1 MSKSKNL
8 FKNINFAI
16 LGLVVMATSTALI
29 DLAGA
34 FKTIATVLLANL
46 ALHFISWLL
55 ICFSTYKMQ
64 NLDKRYKIGLYLSI
78 AGEILLIGGSF
89 FMFKEYRLFGIIG
102 FTSIQGMFFKYLS
115 DLVMLG
121 IYFLLIESL
130 YQIKT
135 RGKDGTGSNKALK
148 RTKIFIVLILIAM
161 MFTPFAY
168 IFSKPIKYVLVVIF
182 VGVGVFLK
190 FSMISFLNRSYS
202 QFAEK

>member
-55 ICFSTYKMQ
+55 ICFSMYKMQ

-102 FTSIQGMFFKYLS
+102 FTSIQGMFFK
-115 DLVMLG
+115 
-121 IYFLLIESL
+121 
-130 YQIKT
+130 
-135 RGKDGTGSNKALK
+135 
-148 RTKIFIVLILIAM
+148 
-161 MFTPFAY
+161 
-168 IFSKPIKYVLVVIF
+168 
-182 VGVGVFLK
+182 
-190 FSMISFLNRSYS
+190 
-202 QFAEK
+202 

>member
-55 ICFSTYKMQ
+55 ICFSMYKMQ

-89 FMFKEYRLFGIIG
+89 FMFKKYRLFGIIG

-148 RTKIFIVLILIAM
+148 RTKIFIVLIFI
-161 MFTPFAY
+161 
-168 IFSKPIKYVLVVIF
+168 
-182 VGVGVFLK
+182 
-190 FSMISFLNRSYS
+190 
-202 QFAEK
+202 